1 MHDSESKYFRRI
13 KHIKDKEWESN
24 NHMIPNAKPFAFV
37 LKLLQI
43 CKICPPLVW
52 PFNLLSALYVGG
64 ERGLENSIFRPGGR
78 MVQTIK
84 NILTKKINVST
95 MSD

>member
-37 LKLLQI
+37 ICVETASNLQ
-43 CKICPPLVW
+43 
-52 PFNLLSALYVGG
+52 NLP
-64 ERGLENSIFRPGGR
+64 SISLAF
-78 MVQTIK
+78 
-84 NILTKKINVST
+84 
-95 MSD
+95 